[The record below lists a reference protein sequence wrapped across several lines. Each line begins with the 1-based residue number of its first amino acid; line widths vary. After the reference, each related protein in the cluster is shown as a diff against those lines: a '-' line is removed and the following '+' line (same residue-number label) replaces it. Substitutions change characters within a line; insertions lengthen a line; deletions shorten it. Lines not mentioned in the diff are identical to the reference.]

1 MTHFKA
7 SIPTGL
13 ALIAVVI
20 LAAGPAIADKP
31 SWAGGD
37 KHEKH
42 GHKEKHHD
50 HDDDDDEH
58 HKHGGERSFK
68 GDDPGINRVV
78 VPDYKGGDPGIN
90 RVVVPD
96 YKGGDPGVTRVVVP
110 GYKTGD
116 PGRYF
121 INDPQRVVI
130 RNYYDNEY
138 RTGHCPPGLIK
149 KDNRC
154 LPPGQAKKWTIGRP
168 LPRDVI
174 FYDLPTTVVTTIGQP
189 PPGYRFVRVGP
200 DILLISTGLGIVA
213 DVINNWG
220 Q

>member
-1 MTHFKA
+1 MTQYKA
-7 SIPTGL
+7 SITTKL
-13 ALIAVVI
+13 ALIAVVV

-37 KHEKH
+37 KHDKH
-42 GHKEKHHD
+42 GQKEKHHD
-50 HDDDDDEH
+50 HDDDHDDDGH
-58 HKHGGERSFK
+58 QHGGSEPGFK
-68 GDDPGINRVV
+68 GGDPGVIRVV
-78 VPDYKGGDPGIN
+78 PGYKGGDPGLN
-90 RVVVPD
+90 RVVVPGF
-96 YKGGDPGVTRVVVP
+96 KV
-110 GYKTGD
+110 GD

-138 RTGHCPPGLIK
+138 RTGHCPPGLVK
-149 KDNRC
+149 KDNKC
-154 LPPGQAKKWTIGRP
+154 LPPGQAKKWAIGRP

-174 FYDLPTTVVTTIGQP
+174 FYDLPTTVVTAIGQP

-200 DILLISTGLGIVA
+200 DILLISTGLGIVR

-220 Q
+220 QQ